1 MTLYEI
7 SEQYRELLEGIEV
20 NEDGEIVNAEAIE
33 EAEGQLKEK
42 LEATAL
48 YVKELKAMAESIKVE
63 IAALKERA
71 DAKIKRAES
80 LSKYMA
86 NIMQTH
92 EMSEFESS
100 KVRLSFRKSDAV
112 IIDNEFMIPRNYM
125 KETTTITPDKVALK
139 KSLKFG
145 EIIPGVHLE
154 ERENLQIK

>member
-7 SEQYRELLEGIEV
+7 SEQYRQLLENIEIDE
-20 NEDGEIVNAEAIE
+20 NGEMLNIEELE

-63 IAALKERA
+63 MVALKERA

-80 LSKYMA
+80 LSRYMGS
-86 NIMQTH
+86 IMQSH
-92 EMSEFESS
+92 EMKEFGSS

-112 IIDNEFMIPRNYM
+112 IIDNEFMIPKNYL
-125 KETTTITPDKVALK
+125 KETTTVTPDKVAIK

-145 EIIPGVHLE
+145 EAIPGAHLE

>member
-63 IAALKERA
+63 MVALKERA
-71 DAKIKRAES
+71 DAKLKRAES

-86 NIMQTH
+86 SVMQSH

-112 IIDNEFMIPRNYM
+112 IIDNEFMIPKNYM
-125 KETTTITPDKVALK
+125 KETTTIAPDKVALK

-145 EIIPGVHLE
+145 EMIPGVHLE

>member
-63 IAALKERA
+63 MVALKERA

-86 NIMQTH
+86 NIMLSH

-125 KETTTITPDKVALK
+125 KETTTIAPDKVALK

-145 EIIPGVHLE
+145 EMIPGVHLE